1 MQKHPLDQL
10 YDRKRELLDRVRM
23 LEEHQRN
30 LRATNPPRIREL
42 SQEAD
47 RLATIFRPLLQ
58 QSQEAYAA
66 GDGAMAKELSI
77 QGREIEAQ
85 CKALNAQVSAL
96 RKEMD
101 DVRDAIIAA
110 KQEIAALND
119 KIQRYDRL
127 RHIAVDGF
135 EQAHVVSAQ
144 MVGEELS
151 VLPARL
157 LRHIKRVTYA
167 PGFGPK
173 GDVGLTAN
181 KEENPEQTTI
191 TLFLDLSSIER
202 TRLEASYRH
211 TIVHEAGHVLF
222 DWVMSATQRFAWG
235 VFYNNTLSEGGKFI
249 TSYAARSRGEDFGE
263 CFHTYIH
270 NPRKLLEYDEQRY
283 NFIDAIYK
291 EVNA

>member
-23 LEEHQRN
+23 LEARSRE
-30 LRATNPPRIREL
+30 LRATNPARIREL

-47 RLATIFRPLLQ
+47 RLAAIFRPLYQ
-58 QSQEAYAA
+58 QSQAAYA
-66 GDGAMAKELSI
+66 DGEGALAKELSD
-77 QGREIEAQ
+77 QAKPVEAQ
-85 CKALNAQVSAL
+85 CRALNAQVQAL

-110 KQEIAALND
+110 KQQIGALNG

-135 EQAHVVSAQ
+135 EQAHYVSASI
-144 MVGEELS
+144 VGEELS
-151 VLPARL
+151 ILPARL

-167 PGFGPK
+167 PRFGPK

-191 TLFLDLSSIER
+191 TLYLDLTSIER
-202 TRLEASYRH
+202 TKLEASYRH

-222 DWVMSATQRFAWG
+222 DWVMSASQRFAWG
-235 VFYNNTLSEGGKFI
+235 VLYNNTLSEGGKFI
-249 TSYAARSRGEDFGE
+249 TEYAARSRGEDFGE

-270 NPRKLLEYDEQRY
+270 NPRKLWDYDQERY
-283 NFIDAIYK
+283 TFIDTIYK